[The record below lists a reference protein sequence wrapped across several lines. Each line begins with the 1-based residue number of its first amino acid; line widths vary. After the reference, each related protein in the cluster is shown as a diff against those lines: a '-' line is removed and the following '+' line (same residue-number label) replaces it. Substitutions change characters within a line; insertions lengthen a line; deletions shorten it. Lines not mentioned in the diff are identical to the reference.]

1 MLKRGNKVKNER
13 KMTGNLPRGERR
25 RRGIGNKKKNVPPEK
40 REK

>member
-1 MLKRGNKVKNER
+1 MLKRGNGVKNGR

-25 RRGIGNKKKNVPPEK
+25 RGMENKKEKFRPEK